1 MAEHNNL
8 YQRAIYYDVIF
19 DRDVSR
25 EVEFLKEVYRKI
37 VGRDLQSVLD
47 LACGPGYHARTFAKQ
62 GFRSVGLDL
71 RPEMI
76 EFAHDKAQEV
86 GAVVDWVAADMTNF
100 RLDQPVDFA
109 FCMFDSMDCLTANE
123 QILNH
128 FRAMGDNLTPDGLYL
143 VDLNHPASCSI
154 TVYEPFCYA
163 GQRDGISAE
172 IRWAGSP
179 PQIDMIAGVAHTT
192 LEMTVKDH
200 GKELV
205 ITDHAQER
213 LLTPPELQLFAD
225 LSGTLKVVGWY
236 GDFDLNQP
244 FSSSPAS
251 RRMIVI
257 FQKRSQ

>member
-25 EVEFLKEVYRKI
+25 EVEFLKAVYRQI
-37 VGRDLQSVLD
+37 VGRELQSVLD
-47 LACGPGYHARTFAKQ
+47 LACGPGYHARAFGKQ
-62 GFRSVGLDL
+62 GYRSVGLDL

-76 EFAHDKAQEV
+76 EFAKDRADEV

-100 RLDQPVDFA
+100 RLDEPVDFA

-123 QILNH
+123 QIINH
-128 FRAMGDNLTPDGLYL
+128 FRAMSDNLTPHGLYL
-143 VDLNHPASCSI
+143 VDLNHPATCSI
-154 TVYEPFCYA
+154 TVYDPFCYA

-172 IRWAGSP
+172 IRWADTP
-179 PQIDMIAGVAHTT
+179 PTIDMVAGVAHTM
-192 LEMTVKDH
+192 LEMRVKDH

-205 ITDHAQER
+205 ITDQAQER
-213 LLTPPELQLFAD
+213 LLTPPELQLLAD
-225 LSGTLKVVGWY
+225 LSGTLEVVGWY
-236 GDFDLNQP
+236 GDFDLSQP